1 MKKTTEGQKIAEW
14 FCEVADYDPGYQ
26 PLLAE
31 AIDDALR
38 AAMFRIQRGDDNWG
52 ECVGM

>member
-14 FCEVADYDPGYQ
+14 FCEVANYDPGFQ